1 MEDKKKLAVL
11 IVNHLKTQLQNGS
24 FSDESLESM
33 EVAVQCIESA
43 YKLNPIESDNVD
55 NNLENIIKEHYEGVV
70 AKGVSINSYK
80 LYILINYNNIYYLCN

>member
-55 NNLENIIKEHYEGVV
+55 KNLENIIKEYYEG
-70 AKGVSINSYK
+70 AGKGVSIN
-80 LYILINYNNIYYLCN
+80 